1 MDLVN
6 ILEFFSNDSVGMVN
20 NMNGFGRMMIFQNYF
35 NVLIQNVIM
44 FIFINNIVNIN
55 SFEFRKY
62 FNLLNM
68 VFV

>member
-20 NMNGFGRMMIFQNYF
+20 NMNGSGRMMIFQNYF

-62 FNLLNM
+62 FYLLNI
-68 VFV
+68 VFL